1 MSCLIRGPPVT
12 ERHQR
17 RLVIVCVQGEVQ
29 SVGVV
34 ILDIVVK
41 TVVVRNLLLYAPVGA
56 CKFPV
61 GLGMVWPQV
70 DQSYVEAR
78 QLVLKEGRSL
88 GSGRLPAAALANEAR
103 SVVK

>member
-1 MSCLIRGPPVT
+1 M
-12 ERHQR
+12 
-17 RLVIVCVQGEVQ
+17 Q

-56 CKFPV
+56 FKFPV
-61 GLGMVWPQV
+61 GLGMVWPRV

-88 GSGRLPAAALANEAR
+88 GAGRLPAAALANEAR
-103 SVVK
+103 SVVRQDGCRHAEPVDCLPEHRHRVL